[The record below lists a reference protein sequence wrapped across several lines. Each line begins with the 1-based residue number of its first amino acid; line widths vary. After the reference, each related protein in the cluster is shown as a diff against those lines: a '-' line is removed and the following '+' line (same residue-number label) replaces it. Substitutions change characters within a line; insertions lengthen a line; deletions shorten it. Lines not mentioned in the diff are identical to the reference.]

1 VQDKQSGTT
10 RHTSID
16 RRRFLKAVGATGVA
30 TGLAGCGATSGL
42 GGGGSEFPNED
53 MTFIVPSPPG
63 GGFSNIGEVLIPY
76 MEEELPGDANIS
88 LDHTVGGGGLAATE
102 KAWGAQADGHQILFM
117 YTNQTVIGDLFLD
130 SAFNPREFGYIGVI
144 SEDPYSL
151 LGRTDTEIQGWDDFV
166 SRVGEFNF
174 ATQGVGTNGHIDI
187 LVIGELTGA
196 FGVDDLNFT
205 HYEGSGPAAQA
216 MASGEA
222 QFLGQTA
229 PGTFNDA
236 QSFESLEMV
245 FTFAPRDGTG
255 GKFAPQ
261 SRFFLEDIPADG
273 IEEAVQ
279 PTNFPR
285 FFAVPPGVEESRL
298 ETLRSAFSAVL
309 ENDEF
314 RSEIENVHMLTS
326 PTTGQERVMELID
339 SQYDT
344 YQSEPFNSLLGE
356 ALS

>member
-1 VQDKQSGTT
+1 
-10 RHTSID
+10 
-16 RRRFLKAVGATGVA
+16 
-30 TGLAGCGATSGL
+30 
-42 GGGGSEFPNED
+42 
-53 MTFIVPSPPG
+53 
-63 GGFSNIGEVLIPY
+63 
-76 MEEELPGDANIS
+76 
-88 LDHTVGGGGLAATE
+88 
-102 KAWGAQADGHQILFM
+102 M

-130 SAFNPREFGYIGVI
+130 SAFDPREFGYIGLI

-151 LGRTDTEIQGWDDFV
+151 LGRTDTQIQGWDDFV

-174 ATQGVGTNGHIDI
+174 ATQSVGTNGHIDI

-236 QSFESLEMV
+236 QCFESLEMV
-245 FTFAPRDGTG
+245 FTVAPRDGTG

-298 ETLRSAFSAVL
+298 ETLRSAFSSVL

-326 PTTGQERVMELID
+326 LTTGQERVTELID
-339 SQYDT
+339 FQYDRFNAAGYIDSGPSRRPYHSIPDEHAEGAALAGERWRGLVEELDEDDELQT
-344 YQSEPFNSLLGE
+344 ALYGNDRRVEAPEPTVE
-356 ALS
+356 A